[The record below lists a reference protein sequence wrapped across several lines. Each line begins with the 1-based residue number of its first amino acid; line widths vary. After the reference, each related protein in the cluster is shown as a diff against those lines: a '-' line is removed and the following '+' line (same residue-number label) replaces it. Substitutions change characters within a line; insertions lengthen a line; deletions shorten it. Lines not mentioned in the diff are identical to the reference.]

1 MSACACHQL
10 TEATLAFPTQDIDR
24 KEEITLWG
32 PETLYAM
39 PGAAAFMQGE
49 DAWGVVYELSVEAG
63 MHWDQGP
70 YMSSLQAVLTELD
83 DPKESIQ
90 DPEIEAALDLWRA
103 GEDNM
108 DDLHE
113 PSHFLEWNQGEGAE
127 TWAHSTVYAP
137 RRAVGEG
144 AETWVGGAELGNN
157 NAKIQQYTPEMLEQ
171 RERLNWMYNFV
182 WNKPEEEHDTEGW
195 VLSHWATDS
204 IPDQCENLELVA
216 VGDNYAVAKCPY
228 GAVYIPKSGL
238 KYLEYKGYLFGG
250 AIGSQFKGRI
260 TFTPF
265 QKFPWRL
272 KKDGITHSIAAC
284 EDYYDDY

>member
-10 TEATLAFPTQDIDR
+10 TEATLAFPTEDIDR

-49 DAWGVVYELSVEAG
+49 DAWGLVYELSVEAG

-70 YMSSLQAVLTELD
+70 YRSSLQAALTELD

-90 DPEIEAALDLWRA
+90 DPEIEAALDQWRA
-103 GEDNM
+103 GYDTM

-113 PSHFLEWNQGEGAE
+113 PSHFMEWNQ
-127 TWAHSTVYAP
+127 
-137 RRAVGEG
+137 GEG

-171 RERLNWMYNFV
+171 REILNWMYNFV

-216 VGDNYAVAKCPY
+216 VGDNYAVAKCQY

-238 KYLEYKGYLFGG
+238 KYLEYNGYLFGG
-250 AIGSQFKGRI
+250 AIGSQFKGHI

-265 QKFPWRL
+265 QKFAWRL

-284 EDYYDDY
+284 EDYYYDDY